1 MKKLIILLLSSCFLL
16 SSCSLLTLKYTLTG
30 DTTSKLS
37 DGAPVTSYTEITPQT
52 PVTLPELD
60 KSYDAE
66 KLLSTLP
73 QMNFAEKYFG
83 QNSDGAVAY
92 FVIATIDDAPVF
104 ASADEISGSSVASA
118 LNAVEERHNLDIINM
133 PFAPDEFDAKIKES
147 QQSGV
152 YFADLLS
159 LPAQTAKTYATAEYC
174 KPLATLPFVSS
185 DAPYF
190 VNDLSKYGGEFAKFA
205 VMSEASYLT
214 KDLCCLYFDAS
225 VVGNEIYTKALD
237 STLDWTYVRS
247 LMDQTGRGINSTVD
261 LEDLFRLT
269 SGARYALED
278 GKSVLKT
285 SPFITTEQTYEAEI
299 ALLNQKLETLLA
311 YKNTED
317 PLFIVD
323 TIGNYE
329 NYTSKSTRYGI
340 LPLPSAE
347 DGKTYGYVSPEKVN
361 YFLCPNYTT
370 TNDGAGLM
378 LSVLGAASSQREANV
393 ILNLVRDN
401 ARDNGTLLV
410 SHLLF
415 TAPAWD
421 IEY

>member
-1 MKKLIILLLSSCFLL
+1 MKKLILLLLSSCFLL
-16 SSCSLLTLKYTLTG
+16 CSCSLLTIEYTLTG

-60 KSYDAE
+60 KAYDAE

-73 QMNFAEKYFG
+73 EIDFVEKYFG
-83 QNSDGAVAY
+83 ENNQDKTAY
-92 FVIATIDDAPVF
+92 FMIATIDDSPVF

-133 PFAPDEFDAKIKES
+133 PFTPDEFDAKIKES
-147 QQSGV
+147 QQTGV

-159 LPAQTAKTYATAEYC
+159 LPMETAKTYAKAEYC
-174 KPLATLPFVSS
+174 RPLASLPFVRS

-190 VNDLSKYGGEFAKFA
+190 VNDLSLYGGEFAKFA

-214 KDLCCLYFDAS
+214 KDLCCMYFDATAVS
-225 VVGNEIYTKALD
+225 QDIYSKALD
-237 STLDWTYVRS
+237 GKLSWEYVLS
-247 LMDQTGRGINSTVD
+247 LMEETGRGIDSRAH
-261 LEDLFRLT
+261 LEDVYRL
-269 SGARYALED
+269 SMGARYTLED
-278 GKSVLKT
+278 GKKILRN
-285 SPFITTEQTYEAEI
+285 SPFYTTEQTNEADI
-299 ALLNQKLETLLA
+299 ALLNQKLEKLLA
-311 YKNTED
+311 YQNTED

-347 DGKTYGYVSPEKVN
+347 GGKTYGYVSPEKVN

-378 LSVLGAASSQREANV
+378 LSVLGAASSQREANA
-393 ILNLVRDN
+393 LLSLVRDN